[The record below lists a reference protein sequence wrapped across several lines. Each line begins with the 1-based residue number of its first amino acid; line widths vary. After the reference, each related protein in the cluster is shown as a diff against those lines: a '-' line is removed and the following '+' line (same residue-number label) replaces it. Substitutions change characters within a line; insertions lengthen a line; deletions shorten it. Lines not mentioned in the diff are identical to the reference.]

1 MVMRA
6 NKIKR
11 STGEKIFDTLNAV
24 VLGLL
29 AVSTIYPFIYIAAV
43 SLSSVPAVIRGDIFF
58 WPQEF
63 TLEGYQMIFKDGEIL
78 RAYYNTLWYT
88 VVGTIFN
95 VFFTMLAA
103 YPLSRKYF
111 VLRSPI
117 MMFVAVTMFFSG
129 GMVPSYVLINQL
141 GLPNTR
147 WVMFVPFLVSVWNLI
162 LARVY
167 LQSTIPDEINEA
179 AKIDGASELK
189 IFFRIVL
196 PLSPAIIAVLSL
208 YYAVDHWNDFTTALF
223 YINDPELVPLAL
235 FLRRLLILNVENNTQ
250 SGLSQLNTIQNQGIT
265 TRFRYGAVII
275 TMLPIMLSY
284 PFMQR
289 YFIKGVMVGALKE

>member
-1 MVMRA
+1 MRTK
-6 NKIKR
+6 KIKR
-11 STGEKIFDTLNAV
+11 SFGEKVFDTCNFV
-24 VLGLL
+24 FLGLISL
-29 AVSTIYPFIYIAAV
+29 TTIYPFIYIAAV

-63 TLEGYQMIFKDGEIL
+63 TIEGYQMIFRDGEIL
-78 RAYYNTLWYT
+78 RAYYNTVWYT
-88 VVGTIFN
+88 AVGTVFN

-111 VLRSPI
+111 TLRSPI
-117 MMFVAVTMFFSG
+117 MLFVAITMFFSG
-129 GMVPSYVLINQL
+129 GMVPSYILINQL

-147 WVMFVPFLVSVWNLI
+147 WVMFIPFLVSAWNLI

-167 LQSTIPDEINEA
+167 LQSTIPDELNEA
-179 AKIDGASELK
+179 AKIDGASELR

-196 PLSPAIIAVLSL
+196 PLSPAIIAVISL

-250 SGLSQLNTIQNQGIT
+250 SALSQLNTIQNQGIT

-284 PFMQR
+284 PFLQR